1 MLMKKKP
8 IIIYL
13 FAVLVFSFS
22 LTCLNGIK
30 AEVIAQSSVP
40 IVLGDPN
47 PDNSAPRSPALVPIS
62 ASYVESLSCIL
73 VNFKYDLGEVD
84 YELVN
89 LSTSGTESGTI
100 DSDSGSQI
108 IMMSGDAG
116 YYSITFTLSSGTQYY
131 GEFEITSI

>member
-1 MLMKKKP
+1 MKTISFKRV
-8 IIIYL
+8 YAFLVTACL
-13 FAVLVFSFS
+13 FILPSMNAR
-22 LTCLNGIK
+22 
-30 AEVIAQSSVP
+30 AQSIP
-40 IVLGDPN
+40 IPLGDPSPGYN
-47 PDNSAPRSPALVPIS
+47 DPRSPALVPIS
-62 ASYVESLSCIL
+62 ASYVESSSCIL

-89 LSTSGTESGTI
+89 LSTSGTAYGTI

-131 GEFEITSI
+131 GEFEISSI

>member
-1 MLMKKKP
+1 MKKKP

>member
-1 MLMKKKP
+1 MNKKLAFLLSSILFIAP
-8 IIIYL
+8 I
-13 FAVLVFSFS
+13 AMTNAANSNDGDG
-22 LTCLNGIK
+22 T
-30 AEVIAQSSVP
+30 P
-40 IVLGDPN
+40 IPIHEIDPKN
-47 PDNSAPRSPALVPIS
+47 NIPRSPVLVPIS
-62 ASYVESLSCIL
+62 ASYDGFLSCIL
-73 VNFKYDLGEVD
+73 VSFSYDLGEVD

-89 LSTSGTESGTI
+89 LSTSGTAYGTI